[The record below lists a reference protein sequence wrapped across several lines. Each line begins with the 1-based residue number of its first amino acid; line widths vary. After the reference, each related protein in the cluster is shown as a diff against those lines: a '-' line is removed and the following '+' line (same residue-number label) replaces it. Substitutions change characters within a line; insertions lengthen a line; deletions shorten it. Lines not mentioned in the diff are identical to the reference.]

1 MKELDELILKYDKNI
16 DLSLCNVAKS
26 FGLENG
32 GKQLKESFAVVDR
45 KIHDNNLIVDNA
57 QVIYDYAHSM
67 LGSVPEV
74 LDKSGDKFRNMI
86 DEIIDKDG
94 AMFIQ
99 KSTGMFICKK
109 Y

>member
-1 MKELDELILKYDKNI
+1 
-16 DLSLCNVAKS
+16 
-26 FGLENG
+26 
-32 GKQLKESFAVVDR
+32 
-45 KIHDNNLIVDNA
+45 
-57 QVIYDYAHSM
+57 M

-109 Y
+109 H